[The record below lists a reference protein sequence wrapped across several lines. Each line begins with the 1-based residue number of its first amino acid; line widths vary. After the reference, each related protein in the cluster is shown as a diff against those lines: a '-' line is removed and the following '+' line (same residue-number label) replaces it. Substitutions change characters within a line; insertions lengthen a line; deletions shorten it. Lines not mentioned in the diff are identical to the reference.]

1 MRTVDRVQSDSC
13 DHEQRPPRP
22 SAFSRRTSHCLR
34 SAFAALV
41 LTAAWSTQAQSV
53 FVKGNTSPIVT
64 DPLFAQDSAPWFEA
78 VADLVSGDIGA
89 AVDFTGGGLPNLN
102 AQAGMTLLGFT
113 NTGPS
118 FSSTFSVHVTGD
130 PILTYD
136 LDASVP
142 SATLGTQVISTL
154 SGAIGVGVNQF
165 VAREE
170 HRLTHTPSGFSN
182 TLLPPITAGGGT
194 VTVNQANFLG
204 LDLDLSFPF
213 TLATGQT
220 LSVSFSISTSAFGGT
235 ADRALADFCCS
246 AHLSLELPVGASV
259 VNNTGQTL
267 SWVTVVP
274 EVPEPSVT
282 WLLLAGLAPMVYRAR
297 RLSSYSP
304 R

>member
-1 MRTVDRVQSDSC
+1 
-13 DHEQRPPRP
+13 
-22 SAFSRRTSHCLR
+22 
-34 SAFAALV
+34 
-41 LTAAWSTQAQSV
+41 
-53 FVKGNTSPIVT
+53 
-64 DPLFAQDSAPWFEA
+64 
-78 VADLVSGDIGA
+78 
-89 AVDFTGGGLPNLN
+89 
-102 AQAGMTLLGFT
+102 MTLVGFT

-136 LDASVP
+136 LDASGP

-170 HRLTHTPSGFSN
+170 HRLTHTPSGVSN

-259 VNNTGQTL
+259 VNNTGKTL